1 MTEPATGLELMS
13 EYESGMAD
21 YVLEVSKNRKAA
33 QDNLMQTYS
42 GIALNRVEAHAYFM
56 DTNFTGAGASL
67 PENIKQFINNARMEY
82 GYNLRFNGFGFDGYI
97 MGPMLIGGARG
108 VAIARSKGSLLAEG
122 LLADES
128 IAGARQYCSHLFSY
142 VEYDLGPVKV
152 KAINLGSSDSVM
164 EYDPPDW
171 DTRPGWL

>member
-33 QDNLMQTYS
+33 QDKFMQAYP
-42 GIALNRVEAHAYFM
+42 GIALNRVEAHAYLL
-56 DTNFTGAGASL
+56 DSGSTGVGASL
-67 PENIKQFINNARMEY
+67 PQNVKDFILGTFMEY

-97 MGPMLIGGARG
+97 QGPMLIGGARG

-152 KAINLGSSDSVM
+152 KATNPGSSDIVM